1 MTPEI
6 VSWIVIAGSALGSF
20 AANLLFKFFGNSI
33 DSLFERW
40 RFASADMRKLAD
52 EILDLCAE
60 AQAVKYR
67 KLPDDEKKIHK
78 LLNYLESI
86 ESNVL
91 DLLVG
96 FYNNWVTTAI
106 VLERAESKDEQA
118 FAQQLIDDTEKRR
131 KELVRA
137 VGKWKK

>member
-1 MTPEI
+1 MSSEFI
-6 VSWIVIAGSALGSF
+6 SWIVIAGSAIGSF
-20 AANLLFKFFGNSI
+20 IANLLFKFFGNSI
-33 DSLFERW
+33 DALFERW
-40 RFASADMRKLAD
+40 RFANADMRKLAN

-60 AQAVKYR
+60 AQSTKYR

-91 DLLVG
+91 ELLVG
-96 FYNNWVTTAI
+96 FYNNWVTTVI
-106 VLERAESKDEQA
+106 VLERAESKDEQT
-118 FAQQLIDDTEKRR
+118 FAQQLVEDTEKRR
-131 KELVRA
+131 KELVKA

>member
-1 MTPEI
+1 MTPEFI
-6 VSWIVIAGSALGSF
+6 SWIVVAGSAVGTF

-33 DSLFERW
+33 DALFERW
-40 RFASADMRKLAD
+40 RFANSDKRKLANK
-52 EILDLCAE
+52 ILDLCAE
-60 AQAVKYR
+60 GQASKYR
-67 KLPDDEKKIHK
+67 KLPEDDRKVHQ

-91 DLLVG
+91 DLLVR

-106 VLERAESKDEQA
+106 ASERAETKDERL
-118 FAQQLIDDTEKRR
+118 FAQQISEDTDKRR
-131 KELVRA
+131 KELVKA